1 MMKHAF
7 ILTLLL
13 VASLALVAVA
23 QDQGID
29 RYTIPLT
36 QPDRPV
42 KLEVNLMGA
51 TLTIKAADGKSVIV
65 ESRLEKSDEED
76 DDGENSSKRSGLR
89 RIPNTSTG
97 LTIEE
102 QDNVVSIGSH
112 RQGGNGQHVVVQVPS
127 QTSAKVHLV
136 NGGDISIEGITGE
149 LEAQCTNGS
158 IDLKNVG
165 GSVVANAINGY
176 VHVTFTSIAA
186 GKPMSFSSLNGDIDV
201 TLPSETKGTL
211 TLKADMGG
219 EIYTDFDLALQPQTA
234 KPEAAE
240 RDKRGRY
247 RVTVDRSMRGTINGG
262 GPEFNFK
269 SFQGDIYLRKKK

>member
-1 MMKHAF
+1 MIQRVF
-7 ILTLLL
+7 TFSFLL
-13 VASLALVAVA
+13 VASLALIAVA
-23 QDQGID
+23 QEQGVD

-51 TLTIKAADGKSVIV
+51 TLTIKAAAGNSVIV
-65 ESRLEKSDEED
+65 ESRLEKKSEED
-76 DDGENSSKRSGLR
+76 DDEENSSKRSGLR

-112 RQGGNGQHVVVQVPS
+112 RQGGSDQHVVIQVPS

-136 NGGDISIEGITGE
+136 NGGDIAIEGITGE
-149 LEAQCTNGS
+149 LEVQCTNGS

-165 GSVVANAINGY
+165 GSVVANAINGH

-186 GKPMSFSSLNGDIDV
+186 GKPMSFSSLNDDIDV
-201 TLPSETKGTL
+201 TMPAETKASVI
-211 TLKADMGG
+211 LKADMGG
-219 EIYTDFDLALQPQTA
+219 EIYTDFDMAVTTQPTKA
-234 KPEAAE
+234 EAAE

-269 SFQGDIYLRKKK
+269 TFQGDIYLRKKK